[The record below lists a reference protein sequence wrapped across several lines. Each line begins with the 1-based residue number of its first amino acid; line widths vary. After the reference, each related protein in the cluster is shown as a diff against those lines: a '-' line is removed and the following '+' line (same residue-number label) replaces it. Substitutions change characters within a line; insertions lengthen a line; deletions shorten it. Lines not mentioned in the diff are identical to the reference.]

1 MSRIGIAIPT
11 FREASN
17 IAPLIR
23 ELQSYFPDAHI
34 VVVDDSPDLETVRAV
49 EPLRSATVELI
60 HRDRKEGRG
69 SAVLVGLRRCLE
81 QGCSAIVE
89 MDADFS
95 HAPAELPGLL
105 DALASQGADAI
116 IASRYIRGG
125 RIRNWPLSRRIFS
138 IGANLLARLLLGVPV
153 RDYTAG
159 YRVYSRKAAETI
171 AATCGKFGVG
181 FIPLSETLVNL
192 HYRGFRIVEMPSVFV
207 NRLRGESSVGWG
219 EVGHAVAGLIQ
230 IYGLKRSLSRQRAH
244 SASGGQSR

>member
-1 MSRIGIAIPT
+1 MTSIGIAIPT

-23 ELQSYFPDAHI
+23 DLQSLFPSAHI

-49 EPLRSATVELI
+49 EPLIGAGVELI

-69 SAVLVGLRRCLE
+69 SAVLIALRRCLD
-81 QGCSAIVE
+81 QGCSVVVE

-95 HAPAELPGLL
+95 HAPAELPGLV
-105 DALASQGADAI
+105 DALTSKPADAI

-138 IGANLLARLLLGVPV
+138 IGANLLARFLLGVPV

-159 YRVYSRKAAETI
+159 YRVYSRRAAETI
-171 AATCGKFGVG
+171 AATCGKLGIG
-181 FIPLSETLVNL
+181 FIPLSESLVNL
-192 HYRGFRIVEMPSVFV
+192 HYRGFRIVEVPSVFV
-207 NRLRGESSVGWG
+207 NRTRGESSVGWG
-219 EVGHAVAGLIQ
+219 EVGHAVAGLIR
-230 IYGLKRSLSRQRAH
+230 IYGLKRELSRKRA
-244 SASGGQSR
+244 